1 MQDETRVHAFMRQL
15 CFECLANKTQRE
27 LGRSPE
33 CSGNWCHGEEAP
45 TGGAVSS
52 LALWRFRLEGLLLGG
67 KAKMDPGGGAVHPE
81 TKWGSESLWAR
92 KSSRDLL
99 GSDLVSQLSKLCEPP
114 SPAPAHS
121 WHRDPPAYQELLGS
135 YSQRVLE

>member
-1 MQDETRVHAFMRQL
+1 MEKRPLQ
-15 CFECLANKTQRE
+15 
-27 LGRSPE
+27 
-33 CSGNWCHGEEAP
+33 EEP
-45 TGGAVSS
+45 VSS

-121 WHRDPPAYQELLGS
+121 WHRGPPAHQKLLGS
-135 YSQRVLE
+135 YSENPGVRDTTLPTAKPSPGFMRRSSYNPQLTSVVMNCIC